1 MGVKKIVRKHKQK
14 IVLIIAVLI
23 IAAMV
28 LGSLAGF
35 FLGL

>member
-1 MGVKKIVRKHKQK
+1 VKKFFRKHKQK
-14 IVLIIAVLI
+14 VVLIIAVLI

-35 FLGL
+35 FFG